1 MDEPDTGARPV
12 ATLGRSVGGDSVP
25 PGPAAAGGHDEQGS
39 DVRTRLTYRRA
50 VPDRVVEVDVVVTA
64 DAGATVA
71 DVADAF
77 VRAEAVA
84 GRVVPGTVTL
94 ALAPPDGG
102 APRTL
107 PRRAGL
113 AEAGLRAGSTVGLT
127 PADDEP
133 AGTGVAPH
141 DAYARLTVVSGP
153 QAGLEVHLP
162 RGTTTIGR
170 GPHSDM
176 RLDDP
181 MVSTTH
187 ARVVVGDTI
196 EVVDAGSSNGVV
208 IGWGRVDRAVVGPR
222 DYVVLGETILTLT
235 RVRPADGS
243 GDGAAVVAFNRSP
256 RVVPVHPE
264 RTVEAPAPPEPARP
278 GRFPLL
284 ALAAPVVLGVV
295 LFAVTRQATTLAF
308 VALSPL
314 LLVAGWVDKRL
325 LERRRLREETAAF
338 RASLDVLEQDLAAG
352 VEEERRVRLGELTA
366 TAQAV
371 RAARDLGPVLW
382 SRRPGDPGF
391 LALRVGVGTA
401 PSRTTV
407 RLPPRGRATAEHWAL
422 VEGLRDRFTD
432 LAGVPVEVRLRDDGS
447 VGVAGP
453 RAHVDDVAR
462 ALVAQLVCLH
472 APSELVVTGVASS
485 SSRDRWDWL
494 KWLPHVASPHSPL
507 PGPHLAADP
516 VSSTRVVT
524 ALEELVAARQALGR
538 RGEAAEPAVLLVVED
553 DAQAERGRLVRLA
566 EDGPEVGV
574 HVLWCAAQVEALPAA
589 CRAFLAADDTG
600 ARLGRTRDGRW
611 DDVACERLDVAAAT
625 DLGRRLA
632 AVVDDGTP
640 VVDESD
646 LPRSVGQ
653 LSLLGPEVADDPEAV
668 VERWHETGSVLARTG
683 TPVRRR
689 GDAGLRAVVG
699 QGSTGQF
706 VLDLRA
712 QGPHALV
719 GGTTGS
725 GKSEFLQSWVL
736 GLATAHSPDRVTF
749 LFVDYKGGAAFA
761 DCVELPHAVGLVTDL
776 SPHLVRRALVS
787 LRAELRRREH
797 LLQRKGVKD
806 LLTLERTGDPQTPPS
821 LVIVVD
827 EFAAL
832 AADVPEFVDGVVDV
846 AQRGRSLGL
855 HLVLATQRPAGVI
868 KENLRANTNL
878 RVALRMADEPDSTDV
893 LGTPLAAGFDPAV
906 PGRGAVRTG
915 PGRLALFQTGY
926 AGGRSSATPP
936 RAAVT
941 LETLDFGPG
950 EPWDL
955 PTPADAPVVDDDGPT
970 DLARVVRTVR
980 AAARVE
986 AIPPPRRPWLPELAA
1001 VQALEDVTEPER
1013 TGVVLGVVDRPA
1025 RQEQQPWVWD
1035 PDAEGS
1041 LVVLG
1046 TSGSGKSATLR
1057 TLAVSAALGTLG
1069 AGGPVHVYGLDH
1081 GSGGLAMLDELP
1093 VVGSVVEGADTERL
1107 QRLMRTL
1114 RAALDDRAT
1123 RYAAV
1128 RAGSL
1133 TEYRALTGRQDEPR
1147 LLLLL
1152 DGLAA
1157 FREAH
1162 EADAGRTGAWSALQR
1177 LVAEGRPLGVHVA
1190 MSAERPGA
1198 LPTSLAGSVA
1208 RRLVLRQADDGAYG
1222 VLDVPKDVLG
1232 PASPPGRGVFSGEG
1246 DELQVAVPGGRAAP
1260 AEQAAAISEV
1270 ARRLRAAGVPPT
1282 PPVRRLPTVVAAASL
1297 PATVDGLPVLGV
1309 ADDTLAP
1316 CGIDPR
1322 GTFLLAGMPGSGRT
1336 TALVALGD
1344 ALRRA
1349 MPTASLYYVGARRSP
1364 VRERVD
1370 WTATASTPEEI
1381 ASLARDLLPT
1391 LAAAPVDGVPAV
1403 LVVEAIADL
1412 LGGPAEQ
1419 ALTEAV
1425 RTARRNDHFVVAES
1439 ETSTWGSSW
1448 PLVAEVRNGRR
1459 GLVLQP
1465 DHMDGDALF
1474 RTTFPRMGRAEF
1486 PPGRGVLVEQGRLRR
1501 VQLPVSD

>member
-1 MDEPDTGARPV
+1 M
-12 ATLGRSVGGDSVP
+12 
-25 PGPAAAGGHDEQGS
+25 
-39 DVRTRLTYRRA
+39 RTRLTYRRP
-50 VPDRVVEVDVVVTA
+50 VHERVVEVDVVVTA

-71 DVADAF
+71 DVADAL
-77 VRAEAVA
+77 VRAELVAGRAVA
-84 GRVVPGTVTL
+84 GPVTL

-127 PADDEP
+127 PAEDD
-133 AGTGVAPH
+133 AAATGVAPQ
-141 DAYARLTVVSGP
+141 DAHARLTVVSGP

-162 RGTTTIGR
+162 RGTTTVGR
-170 GPHSDM
+170 GPHSDV
-176 RLDDP
+176 RLTDP

-187 ARVVVGDTI
+187 ARIVVGDAV

-208 IGWGRVDRAVVGPR
+208 IGWGRVDRAVVGSR

-243 GDGAAVVAFNRSP
+243 GDGAAVIAFNRSP

-278 GRFPLL
+278 GRFPAV
-284 ALAAPVVLGVV
+284 ALAAPVVMGAV
-295 LFAVTRQATTLAF
+295 LYALMPRPTTLVF
-308 VALSPL
+308 LALSPL
-314 LLVAGWVDKRL
+314 LLVAGWVDKRFT
-325 LERRRLREETAAF
+325 ERRRMKEETATF
-338 RASLDVLEQDLAAG
+338 RASLDALEQDLTAG
-352 VEEERRVRLGELTA
+352 AEQERRARLGELA
-366 TAQAV
+366 STAQAV

-382 SRRPGDPGF
+382 SRHPEAPGF
-391 LALRVGVGTA
+391 LALRLGVGTSA
-401 PSRTTV
+401 SRTTV
-407 RLPPRGRATAEHWAL
+407 RLPSRGRASAEHWAM
-422 VEGLRDRFTD
+422 VESLRDRFAD
-432 LAGVPVEVRLRDDGS
+432 LDGVPVEVGLRDVGA

-453 RAHVDDVAR
+453 RGHVDDVAR
-462 ALVAQLVCLH
+462 GLVAQLVCLH

-507 PGPHLAADP
+507 LGPHLAADP
-516 VSSTRVVT
+516 VTATAVVT
-524 ALEELVAARQALGR
+524 SLEELVAARRALGR
-538 RGEAAEPAVLLVVED
+538 QGEAAEPAVLLVVED

-566 EDGPEVGV
+566 QDGPDVGV

-589 CRAFLAADDTG
+589 CRAFLAADDT
-600 ARLGRTRDGRW
+600 AVRVGRTRDGRW
-611 DDVACERLDVAAAT
+611 DDVVCERLDVGAAT
-625 DLGRRLA
+625 DLARRLA

-653 LSLLGPEVADDPEAV
+653 LSLLGPEVADDPTAV
-668 VERWHETGSVLARTG
+668 VERWRETGSILTRTG
-683 TPVRRR
+683 APVRRR

-706 VLDLRA
+706 VLDLRT

-761 DCVELPHAVGLVTDL
+761 DCIDLPHAVGLVTDL

-806 LLTLERTGDPQTPPS
+806 LLTLERSGDPQTPPS

-832 AADVPEFVDGVVDV
+832 ASDVPEFVDGVVDV

-868 KENLRANTNL
+868 KDNLRANTNL
-878 RVALRMADEPDSTDV
+878 RVALRMADEADSADV

-915 PGRLALFQTGY
+915 PGRLALFQAGY
-926 AGGRSSATPP
+926 AGGRSSTTPP
-936 RAAVT
+936 RATVG
-941 LETLDFGPG
+941 LESLEFGPG

-955 PTPADAPVVDDDGPT
+955 PMPVDAVLPDEDGPT
-970 DLARVVRTVR
+970 DLARTVRTVR
-980 AAARVE
+980 AAARAEGV
-986 AIPPPRRPWLPELAA
+986 PPPRRPWLPELPA
-1001 VQALEDVTEPER
+1001 VHGLEEIVDPSR
-1013 TGVVLGVVDRPA
+1013 AGVALGVVDRPA
-1025 RQEQQPWVWD
+1025 RQEQHTWVWD
-1035 PDAEGS
+1035 PDTEGS

-1046 TSGSGKSATLR
+1046 TSGAGKSTTLR

-1069 AGGPVHVYGLDH
+1069 VAGPVQVYGLDL

-1093 VVGSVVEGADTERL
+1093 VVGAVVDGADTERL
-1107 QRLMRTL
+1107 QRLLRTL
-1114 RAALDDRAT
+1114 RDALDDRAV

-1133 TEYRALTGRQDEPR
+1133 TDYRTLAGRPDEPR

-1162 EADAGRTGAWSALQR
+1162 EADAGRTGAWSVLQR

-1208 RRLVLRQADDGAYG
+1208 RRLVLRQADDSAYG

-1232 PASPPGRGVFSGEG
+1232 PGSPPGRGVFAGEG
-1246 DELQVAVPGGRAAP
+1246 DELQVAVPGGCVAP
-1260 AEQAAAISEV
+1260 AEQAVAVAAV
-1270 ARRLRAAGVPPT
+1270 AQRLTVAGVAAA
-1282 PPVRRLPTVVAAASL
+1282 PPVRRLPTVVTASSL
-1297 PATVDGLPVLGV
+1297 PSTVDGLPVLGV
-1309 ADDTLAP
+1309 ADDTLQP
-1316 CGIDPR
+1316 CGFAPR

-1344 ALRRA
+1344 AMRRA
-1349 MPTASLYYVGARRSP
+1349 MPAASLYYVGARRSP
-1364 VRERVD
+1364 VRERVA
-1370 WTATASTPEEI
+1370 WTATAATPDEI
-1381 ASLARDLLPT
+1381 ATLARDLLPE
-1391 LAAAPVDGVPAV
+1391 LSAAPADGSPVV

-1425 RTARRNDHFVVAES
+1425 RTARRNDHFVLAES

-1474 RTTFPRMGRAEF
+1474 RTAFPRMGRAEF

-1501 VQLPVSD
+1501 VQLPVAD

>member
-1 MDEPDTGARPV
+1 M
-12 ATLGRSVGGDSVP
+12 
-25 PGPAAAGGHDEQGS
+25 
-39 DVRTRLTYRRA
+39 RTRLTYRRP
-50 VPDRVVEVDVVVTA
+50 VRDRGVDVDVVVTA

-71 DVADAF
+71 DVADAL
-77 VRAEAVA
+77 VRAERVA
-84 GRVVPGTVTL
+84 GHAVTGPVTL

-113 AEAGLRAGSTVGLT
+113 AEAGLRAGSTIGLT
-127 PADDEP
+127 PAEDDT
-133 AGTGVAPH
+133 AGTGVAPQ
-141 DAYARLTVVSGP
+141 DAHARLTVVSGP

-162 RGTTTIGR
+162 RGTTTVGR
-170 GPHSDM
+170 GAHCDV
-176 RLDDP
+176 RLTDP
-181 MVSTTH
+181 LVSTTH
-187 ARVVVGDTI
+187 ARVVVGDTV

-208 IGWGRVDRAVVGPR
+208 IGWGRVDRATVGPR
-222 DYVVLGETILTLT
+222 DYVVLGETIVTLA
-235 RVRPADGS
+235 RVRPADAA

-278 GRFPLL
+278 GRFPAV
-284 ALAAPVVLGVV
+284 ALAAPVLMGAVLY
-295 LFAVTRQATTLAF
+295 AVMPRPTTL
-308 VALSPL
+308 VLLALSPL
-314 LLVAGWVDKRL
+314 LLVAGWVDRRVG
-325 LERRRLREETAAF
+325 ERRRVREDTARF
-338 RASLDVLEQDLAAG
+338 RESLDALEQDLAAG
-352 VEEERRVRLGELTA
+352 AEQERDVRLGELPS

-371 RAARDLGPVLW
+371 RAARDLTPVLW
-382 SRRPGDPGF
+382 SRRPEDPAF
-391 LALRVGVGTA
+391 LTLRVGVGTSA
-401 PSRTTV
+401 SRTTL
-407 RLPPRGRATAEHWAL
+407 RLPARGRAAADHWAL
-422 VEGLRDRFTD
+422 LDGLRDRFAD
-432 LAGVPVEVRLRDDGS
+432 VDGVPAEVSLRDAGS
-447 VGVAGP
+447 VGVAGV

-516 VSSTRVVT
+516 VTSTSVVT

-538 RGEAAEPAVLLVVED
+538 RGEHAEPAVLLVVED

-566 EDGPEVGV
+566 QDGPDVGV

-589 CRAFLAADDTG
+589 CRAFLAAADEGT
-600 ARLGRTRDGRW
+600 RLGRTRDGRW
-611 DDVACERLDVAAAT
+611 DDVVCERLDVAAAT
-625 DLGRRLA
+625 DLARRLA

-653 LSLLGPEVADDPEAV
+653 LGLLGPQVADDPTAV
-668 VERWHETGSVLARTG
+668 VERWRETGSILTRTG
-683 TPVRRR
+683 EPVRRR

-699 QGSTGQF
+699 QGATGEF

-749 LFVDYKGGAAFA
+749 LLVDYKGGAAFA
-761 DCVELPHAVGLVTDL
+761 DCVDLPHAVGLVTDL

-821 LVIVVD
+821 LVVVVD

-832 AADVPEFVDGVVDV
+832 AADVPQFVDGVVDV

-868 KENLRANTNL
+868 KDNLRANTNL
-878 RVALRMADEPDSTDV
+878 RVALRMADEADSTDV

-915 PGRLALFQTGY
+915 PGRLALFQAGY

-936 RAAVT
+936 RATVT
-941 LETLDFGPG
+941 LESLEFGRG
-950 EPWDL
+950 EPWDVPL
-955 PTPADAPVVDDDGPT
+955 PVDAATPDDDGPT
-970 DLARVVRTVR
+970 DLARTVRTVR
-980 AAARVE
+980 AAARAAE
-986 AIPPPRRPWLPELAA
+986 IPPPRRPWLPELAA
-1001 VQALEDVTEPER
+1001 VHALEDVVDPAR
-1013 TGVVLGVVDRPA
+1013 PGIVLGVVDRPA
-1025 RQEQQPWVWD
+1025 RQEQHAWVWD

-1041 LVVLG
+1041 VVVLG
-1046 TSGSGKSATLR
+1046 TSGSGKSTALR

-1069 AGGPVHVYGLDH
+1069 VGGPVQVYGLDQ

-1093 VVGSVVEGADTERL
+1093 VVGSVVDGADTERVG
-1107 QRLMRTL
+1107 RLLRTL
-1114 RAALDDRAT
+1114 RDALDDRAT

-1133 TEYRALTGRQDEPR
+1133 TDYRTLSGRHDEPR
-1147 LLLLL
+1147 LLLVL

-1162 EADAGRTGAWSALQR
+1162 EADAARTGAWSVLQR

-1208 RRLVLRQADDGAYG
+1208 RRLVLRQADDSAYG

-1232 PASPPGRGVFSGEG
+1232 PASAPGRGVFAGEG
-1246 DELQVAVPGGRAAP
+1246 DELQVAVPGGRTAP
-1260 AEQAAAISEV
+1260 AEQAVAVAAV
-1270 ARRLRAAGVPPT
+1270 ATRLRDAGVPRT
-1282 PPVRRLPTVVAAASL
+1282 PAVRRLPTVVAATSL
-1297 PATVDGLPVLGV
+1297 PDTVDGQPVLGV
-1309 ADDTLAP
+1309 ADDTLEP
-1316 CGIDPR
+1316 CGFEPR
-1322 GTFLLAGMPGSGRT
+1322 GTFLLAGLPGSGRT

-1349 MPTASLYYVGARRSP
+1349 LPTAALYYVGARRSP
-1364 VRERVD
+1364 VRERVA
-1370 WTATASTPEEI
+1370 WTGTATTPDEI
-1381 ASLARDLLPT
+1381 ATLARDLLPQ
-1391 LAAAPVDGVPAV
+1391 LAAPPDGAPVV

-1425 RTARRNDHFVVAES
+1425 RVARRNDHFVLAES

-1465 DHMDGDALF
+1465 DHLDGDALF

-1501 VQLPVSD
+1501 VQLPVAD

>member
-1 MDEPDTGARPV
+1 M
-12 ATLGRSVGGDSVP
+12 
-25 PGPAAAGGHDEQGS
+25 
-39 DVRTRLTYRRA
+39 RTRLTYRRA
-50 VPDRVVEVDVVVTA
+50 VPDRVVEVDVVVTT

-71 DVADAF
+71 DVADAL

-84 GRVVPGTVTL
+84 GRVVPGAVTL

-102 APRTL
+102 AARTL

-113 AEAGLRAGSTVGLT
+113 AEAGLRAGSTVVLT
-127 PADDEP
+127 PVRDEP
-133 AGTGVAPH
+133 GGTGVAPH
-141 DAYARLTVVSGP
+141 DAHARLTVVSGRE
-153 QAGLEVHLP
+153 AGLEVHLP
-162 RGTTTIGR
+162 RGTTTVGR
-170 GPHSDM
+170 GAASDV
-176 RLDDP
+176 RLTDP

-208 IGWGRVDRAVVGPR
+208 IGWGRVDRATVGPR

-278 GRFPLL
+278 GRFPLV
-284 ALAAPVVLGVV
+284 ALAAPVVMGAV
-295 LFAVTRQATTLAF
+295 LYALMPRPTTLAF
-308 VALSPL
+308 LALSPL
-314 LLVAGWVDKRL
+314 LLVAGWVDKRFT
-325 LERRRLREETAAF
+325 ERRRLKEETATF
-338 RASLDVLEQDLAAG
+338 RASLDALEQDLTAG
-352 VEEERRVRLGELTA
+352 VEQERRVRLGELPS

-371 RAARDLGPVLW
+371 RAARDLGPLLW
-382 SRRPGDPGF
+382 SRRPGEPGF
-391 LALRVGVGTA
+391 LVARLGLGTSA
-401 PSRTTV
+401 SRTTV
-407 RLPPRGRATAEHWAL
+407 RLPARGRATPEHWAL
-422 VEGLRDRFTD
+422 VEGLRDRFAD
-432 LAGVPVEVRLRDDGS
+432 VDGVPVEVGLRDVGS
-447 VGVAGP
+447 LGVAGS

-494 KWLPHVASPHSPL
+494 KWLPHVASAHSPL
-507 PGPHLAADP
+507 TGPHLAADP
-516 VSSTRVVT
+516 VTATAVVT

-538 RGEAAEPAVLLVVED
+538 HGQDAEPAVLLVVED

-566 EDGPEVGV
+566 EDGPGVGV

-589 CRAFLAADDTG
+589 CRAFLAADEDG
-600 ARLGRTRDGRW
+600 ARVGLTRDGRW
-611 DDVACERLDVAAAT
+611 HDVACERVDVAAAT
-625 DLGRRLA
+625 DLARRLA
-632 AVVDDGTP
+632 AVVDDGAP

-653 LSLLGPEVADDPEAV
+653 LSLLGPEVAEDAEAV
-668 VERWHETGSVLARTG
+668 VERWHETGSVVARTG
-683 TPVRRR
+683 VPTRRR
-689 GDAGLRAVVG
+689 ADAGLRAVVG
-699 QGSTGQF
+699 QGATGQF
-706 VLDLRA
+706 VLDLRT

-749 LFVDYKGGAAFA
+749 LFVDYKGGAAFG
-761 DCVELPHAVGLVTDL
+761 DCVHLPHAVGLVTDL

-821 LVIVVD
+821 LVIMVD

-832 AADVPEFVDGVVDV
+832 AADVPQFVDGVVDV

-868 KENLRANTNL
+868 KDNLRANTNL
-878 RVALRMADEPDSTDV
+878 RVALRMADEADSVDV

-915 PGRLALFQTGY
+915 PGRLALFQAGY
-926 AGGRSSATPP
+926 AGGRSTATPP
-936 RAAVT
+936 RAGVG
-941 LETLDFGPG
+941 LESLEFGPG

-955 PTPADAPVVDDDGPT
+955 PVPLDAPLLDDEDGPT
-970 DLARVVRTVR
+970 DLARTVRTVR
-980 AAARVE
+980 AAARAE
-986 AIPPPRRPWLPELAA
+986 AIPPPRRPWLPELAP
-1001 VQALEDVTEPER
+1001 VQALEGLVDDARP
-1013 TGVVLGVVDRPA
+1013 GIVLGTVDRPA
-1025 RQEQQPWVWD
+1025 RQEQHAWLWD
-1035 PDAEGS
+1035 PDTDGS

-1046 TSGSGKSATLR
+1046 TSGSGKSTTLR
-1057 TLAVSAALGTLG
+1057 TLAVSAALGVLG
-1069 AGGPVHVYGLDH
+1069 AGGPVQVHGIDQ

-1093 VVGSVVEGADTERL
+1093 VVGSVVDGADTERL
-1107 QRLMRTL
+1107 QRLLRTL
-1114 RAALDDRAT
+1114 RAALDERAV

-1133 TEYRALTGRQDEPR
+1133 TDYRTRAGRPDEPR

-1162 EADAGRTGAWSALQR
+1162 EADAGRTGAWSVLQR

-1208 RRLVLRQADDGAYG
+1208 RRLVLRQADDAAYG

-1232 PASPPGRGVFSGEG
+1232 PGSPPGRGVFAGEG
-1246 DELQVAVPGGRAAP
+1246 DEVQVAVPGGRTAP
-1260 AEQAAAISEV
+1260 AEQAV
-1270 ARRLRAAGVPPT
+1270 ALVAVAERLRAAGVPPT
-1282 PPVRRLPTVVAAASL
+1282 PAVQRLPALVPAASL
-1297 PATVDGLPVLGV
+1297 PAHVDGLPVLGL

-1316 CGIDPR
+1316 CGFAPR

-1344 ALRRA
+1344 AMRRA
-1349 MPTASLYYVGARRSP
+1349 MPDAPMYYVGARRSP
-1364 VRERVD
+1364 VRERVE
-1370 WTATASTPEEI
+1370 WTGAAGTPDEI
-1381 ASLARDLLPT
+1381 AALARELLPV
-1391 LAAAPVDGVPAV
+1391 LAAPPADGAPVV

-1425 RTARRNDHFVVAES
+1425 RTARRNDHFVLAES

>member
-1 MDEPDTGARPV
+1 M
-12 ATLGRSVGGDSVP
+12 
-25 PGPAAAGGHDEQGS
+25 
-39 DVRTRLTYRRA
+39 RTRLTYRRA
-50 VPDRVVEVDVVVTA
+50 APGGAVDVDVVVTA
-64 DAGATVA
+64 DAGAIVA
-71 DVADAF
+71 DVADAL
-77 VRAEAVA
+77 VRAERAA
-84 GRVVPGTVTL
+84 GNVVTGEVTL

-127 PADDEP
+127 PADEGAP
-133 AGTGVAPH
+133 GTGVAPQ
-141 DAYARLTVVSGP
+141 DAHARLTVVSGP

-162 RGTTTIGR
+162 RGTTTVGR
-170 GPHSDM
+170 GPHSDV
-176 RLDDP
+176 RLTDP
-181 MVSTTH
+181 LVSTTH
-187 ARVVVGDTI
+187 ARVVVGDTV

-208 IGWGRVDRAVVGPR
+208 IGWGRVDRATVGPR

-264 RTVEAPAPPEPARP
+264 RTVEAPAPPEPGRP
-278 GRFPLL
+278 GRFPVV
-284 ALAAPVVLGVV
+284 ALAAPVVLGAV
-295 LFAVTRQATTLAF
+295 LYALVPRPTTL
-308 VALSPL
+308 VLLALSPL
-314 LLVAGWVDKRL
+314 LLIAGWVDKRFS
-325 LERRRLREETAAF
+325 ERRRLREETAAF
-338 RASLDVLEQDLAAG
+338 RASLAALEQDLAAG
-352 VEEERRVRLGELTA
+352 AQDERRVRLGELA
-366 TAQAV
+366 STAQAV
-371 RAARDLGPVLW
+371 RAARDLGPTLW
-382 SRRPGDPGF
+382 SRRPRDPAF
-391 LALRVGVGTA
+391 LALRPGVGTSA
-401 PSRTTV
+401 SRTTV
-407 RLPPRGRATAEHWAL
+407 RLPPRGRAGAEHWAM
-422 VEGLRDRFTD
+422 VEALRDRFAD
-432 LAGVPVEVRLRDDGS
+432 VDGVPVEVSLRAAGA

-453 RAHVDDVAR
+453 RAEVDDVAR

-472 APSELVVTGVASS
+472 APSELVVTGLASS

-507 PGPHLAADP
+507 LGPHLAADP
-516 VSSTRVVT
+516 TTSTAVVT
-524 ALEELVAARQALGR
+524 ALEELVAARRAPGRHGEQAQ
-538 RGEAAEPAVLLVVED
+538 PAVLLVVED

-566 EDGPEVGV
+566 EDGPDVGV
-574 HVLWCAAQVEALPAA
+574 HVLWCAAQVEQLPAA
-589 CRAFLAADDTG
+589 CRAFLAVTATG
-600 ARLGRTRDGRW
+600 VRVGRTGDGRW
-611 DDVACERLDVAAAT
+611 DDVVCERLDVAAAT
-625 DLGRRLA
+625 DLARRLA
-632 AVVDDGTP
+632 AVVDDGAP

-653 LSLLGPEVADDPEAV
+653 LSLLGAEVADDPEAV
-668 VERWHETGSVLARTG
+668 VARWRETGSILARTG

-699 QGSTGQF
+699 QGSTGRF

-761 DCVELPHAVGLVTDL
+761 DCVDLPHAVGLVTDL

-806 LLTLERTGDPQTPPS
+806 LLALERSGDPQTPPS

-832 AADVPEFVDGVVDV
+832 AADVPQFVDGVVDV

-868 KENLRANTNL
+868 KDNLRANTNL
-878 RVALRMADEPDSTDV
+878 RVALRMADEADSADV

-915 PGRLALFQTGY
+915 PGRLALFQAGY
-926 AGGRSSATPP
+926 AGGRSRTTTP
-936 RAAVT
+936 RVAVG
-941 LETLDFGPG
+941 LESLEFGPG
-950 EPWDL
+950 EPWDVPL
-955 PTPADAPVVDDDGPT
+955 APDGVPVDDDGPT
-970 DLARVVRTVR
+970 DLARTVRNLR
-980 AAARVE
+980 AAARAE
-986 AIPPPRRPWLPELAA
+986 AIPPPRRPWLPELPA
-1001 VQALEDVTEPER
+1001 VRAHEEVVDPGQ
-1013 TGVVLGVVDRPA
+1013 TGLVLGVVDRPA
-1025 RQEQQPWVWD
+1025 RQEQHPWVWD

-1046 TSGSGKSATLR
+1046 TSGAGKSATLR
-1057 TLAVSAALGTLG
+1057 TLAVSAALGALG
-1069 AGGPVHVYGLDH
+1069 AGGPVHVHGLDL

-1093 VVGSVVEGADTERL
+1093 VVGSVVDGADTERV

-1114 RAALDDRAT
+1114 RDALDERAT

-1133 TEYRALTGRQDEPR
+1133 TDYRALTGRADEPR

-1162 EADAGRTGAWSALQR
+1162 EADPGRTGAWSVLQR

-1208 RRLVLRQADDGAYG
+1208 RRLVLRQADEGAYG
-1222 VLDVPKDVLG
+1222 VLDVPRDVLG
-1232 PASPPGRGVFSGEG
+1232 PASPPGRGVFAGET
-1246 DELQVAVPGGRAAP
+1246 DEVQVAVPGGRAAP
-1260 AEQAAAISEV
+1260 AEQAAAVAAV
-1270 ARRLRAAGVPPT
+1270 ARRLRAAGVAAT
-1282 PPVRRLPTVVAAASL
+1282 PPVRRLPTVVAASSL

-1309 ADDTLAP
+1309 ADDTLQP
-1316 CGIDPR
+1316 CGFAPR

-1349 MPTASLYYVGARRSP
+1349 LPAAPLYYVGARRSP
-1364 VRERVD
+1364 VRERVA
-1370 WTATASTPEEI
+1370 WTATAGTPEQI
-1381 ASLARDLLPT
+1381 ATLARDLLPE
-1391 LAAAPVDGVPAV
+1391 LGAAPADGAPVV

-1425 RTARRNDHFVVAES
+1425 RTARRNDHFVLAES

-1465 DHMDGDALF
+1465 DHLDGDALF
-1474 RTTFPRMGRAEF
+1474 RTTFPRTGRAEF
-1486 PPGRGVLVEQGRLRR
+1486 PPGRGVLVEHGRLRR
-1501 VQLPVSD
+1501 VQLPVAD

>member
-1 MDEPDTGARPV
+1 M
-12 ATLGRSVGGDSVP
+12 
-25 PGPAAAGGHDEQGS
+25 
-39 DVRTRLTYRRA
+39 TYRRP

-64 DAGATVA
+64 DAGATVG
-71 DVADAF
+71 DVADTL
-77 VRAEAVA
+77 VRAEAAA
-84 GRVVPGTVTL
+84 GRAVPGPVTL

-107 PRRAGL
+107 QRRAGL
-113 AEAGLRAGSTVGLT
+113 AEAGLRAGSTVALT
-127 PADDEP
+127 PAVEGP
-133 AGTGVAPH
+133 SGTGVSPH
-141 DAYARLTVVSGP
+141 DAHARLTVVSGP

-170 GPHSDM
+170 GPGSDV
-176 RLDDP
+176 RLSDP

-187 ARVVVGDTI
+187 ARVVVGDTV

-278 GRFPLL
+278 GRFPLV
-284 ALAAPVVLGVV
+284 ALAAPVVLGAV
-295 LFAVTRQATTLAF
+295 LYAVMPRPTTL
-308 VALSPL
+308 VLLALSPL
-314 LLVAGWVDKRL
+314 LLVAGWVDKRFT
-325 LERRRLREETAAF
+325 ERRRLKEETATF
-338 RASLDVLEQDLAAG
+338 RASLDALEQDLEAASQ
-352 VEEERRVRLGELTA
+352 EERRVRLGELA
-366 TAQAV
+366 STAQAV

-382 SRRPGDPGF
+382 SRRPGEPAF
-391 LALRVGVGTA
+391 LVLRVGVGRSA
-401 PSRTTV
+401 SRTTV
-407 RLPPRGRATAEHWAL
+407 RLPPRGRAGAEHWAL
-422 VEGLRDRFTD
+422 VEALVTRFADVDGVPVGVGLRD
-432 LAGVPVEVRLRDDGS
+432 AGT
-447 VGVAGP
+447 VGVAGA
-453 RAHVDDVAR
+453 RTHVDGVAR

-507 PGPHLAADP
+507 AGPHLAADP
-516 VSSTRVVT
+516 VTSTAVVT

-538 RGEAAEPAVLLVVED
+538 RGESAEPAVLLVVED

-566 EDGPEVGV
+566 EDGPDVGV
-574 HVLWCAAQVEALPAA
+574 HVLWCAAQVDALPAA
-589 CRAFLAADDTG
+589 CHAFVALDDGG
-600 ARLGRTRDGRW
+600 ARVGRTRDGAW
-611 DDVACERLDVAAAT
+611 DDVVCERLDVPAAT
-625 DLGRRLA
+625 DLARRLA

-646 LPRSVGQ
+646 LPRGVGQ

-668 VERWHETGSVLARTG
+668 VERWHETGSVVARTG

-699 QGSTGQF
+699 QGAAGQF
-706 VLDLRA
+706 VLDLRT

-749 LFVDYKGGAAFA
+749 LFVDYKGGAAFS

-806 LLTLERTGDPQTPPS
+806 LLTLERSGDPQTPPS

-832 AADVPEFVDGVVDV
+832 AADVPQFVDGVVDV

-868 KENLRANTNL
+868 KDNLRANTNL
-878 RVALRMADEPDSTDV
+878 RIALRMADEADSADV

-936 RAAVT
+936 GATVA
-941 LETLDFGPG
+941 LESLEFGPG

-955 PTPADAPVVDDDGPT
+955 PPPVGAAPPAEDGPT

-986 AIPPPRRPWLPELAA
+986 AIPPPRRPWLPELTA
-1001 VQALEDVTEPER
+1001 VHALEDVVDPAR
-1013 TGVVLGVVDRPA
+1013 AGLVLGVVDRPA
-1025 RQEQQPWVWD
+1025 RQEQHPWVWD

-1069 AGGPVHVYGLDH
+1069 AGGPVQVYGLDL

-1093 VVGSVVEGADTERL
+1093 VVGSIVDGADTERL
-1107 QRLMRTL
+1107 QRLLRSLRT
-1114 RAALDDRAT
+1114 ALDDRAT
-1123 RYAAV
+1123 RYATV

-1133 TEYRALTGRQDEPR
+1133 TDYRALTGRQDEPR
-1147 LLLLL
+1147 LLLLI

-1162 EADAGRTGAWSALQR
+1162 EADAGRTGAWSGLQR

-1208 RRLVLRQADDGAYG
+1208 RRLVLRQADESAYG

-1232 PASPPGRGVFSGEG
+1232 PASPPGRGVFAGES
-1246 DELQVAVPGGRAAP
+1246 DEMQVAVPGGRTAP
-1260 AEQAAAISEV
+1260 AEQAVAITAV
-1270 ARRLRAAGVPPT
+1270 AQRLRAAGVATT
-1282 PPVRRLPTVVAAASL
+1282 PPVRRLPTVVPASSL
-1297 PATVDGLPVLGV
+1297 PDTVDGLPVLGI

-1316 CGIDPR
+1316 CGFAPR

-1349 MPTASLYYVGARRSP
+1349 LPDASLYYVGARRSP
-1364 VRERVD
+1364 VRERVA
-1370 WTATASTPEEI
+1370 WSGTAGTPEEI
-1381 ASLARDLLPT
+1381 ASLARDLLPR
-1391 LAAAPVDGVPAV
+1391 LAAAPVDGAPVV

-1425 RTARRNDHFVVAES
+1425 RTARRNDHFVLAES

-1474 RTTFPRMGRAEF
+1474 RTAFPRMGRAEF

-1501 VQLPVSD
+1501 VQLPVPD

>member
-1 MDEPDTGARPV
+1 M
-12 ATLGRSVGGDSVP
+12 
-25 PGPAAAGGHDEQGS
+25 
-39 DVRTRLTYRRA
+39 RTRLTYRRPVA
-50 VPDRVVEVDVVVTA
+50 DRTVEVDVVVTA

-71 DVADAF
+71 DVADTF

-84 GRVVPGTVTL
+84 GRVVSGPVTL
-94 ALAPPDGG
+94 ALSPPDGG

-107 PRRAGL
+107 ASRAGL

-127 PADDEP
+127 PVVDEP
-133 AGTGVAPH
+133 SGTGVAPQ
-141 DAYARLTVVSGP
+141 DAHARLTVVSGP
-153 QAGLEVHLP
+153 DAGLEVHLP

-170 GPHSDM
+170 GRHCDV
-176 RLDDP
+176 RLTDAT
-181 MVSTTH
+181 VSTTH
-187 ARVVVGDTI
+187 ARVVVGDAV

-208 IGWGRVDRAVVGPR
+208 IGWGRVERAVVGPR

-243 GDGAAVVAFNRSP
+243 GDGSAVVAFNRSP

-278 GRFPLL
+278 GRFPAV
-284 ALAAPVVLGVV
+284 ALAAPVVMGAV
-295 LFAVTRQATTLAF
+295 LYAIMPRPTTL
-308 VALSPL
+308 VLLALSPL
-314 LLVAGWVDKRL
+314 LLVAGWADKRFT
-325 LERRRLREETAAF
+325 ERRRLKEETAAF
-338 RASLDVLEQDLAAG
+338 RTSLDALDADLTADLQ
-352 VEEERRVRLGELTA
+352 EERLARLGELPSTG
-366 TAQAV
+366 QAV

-382 SRRPGDPGF
+382 SRRPGEPAF
-391 LALRVGVGTA
+391 LTLRLGVGTSA
-401 PSRTTV
+401 SRTTL
-407 RLPPRGRATAEHWAL
+407 RLPPRGRASAEHWAL
-422 VEGLRDRFTD
+422 VEQLRDRFAEVD
-432 LAGVPVEVRLRDDGS
+432 GVPVEVALRDVGA

-453 RAHVDDVAR
+453 RAQVDDVAR

-507 PGPHLAADP
+507 TGPHLAADP
-516 VSSTRVVT
+516 MTSTRVVT

-538 RGEAAEPAVLLVVED
+538 HGEAAEPAVLLVVED

-566 EDGPEVGV
+566 EDGPGVGV
-574 HVLWCAAQVEALPAA
+574 HVLWCAAQVDALPAA
-589 CRAFLAADDTG
+589 CRAFLAVDDTG
-600 ARLGRTRDGRW
+600 GRVGRTRDGRW
-611 DDVACERLDVAAAT
+611 DAVTCERVDVPAAT
-625 DLGRRLA
+625 DLARRLA

-646 LPRSVGQ
+646 LPRAVGQ
-653 LSLLGPEVADDPEAV
+653 LSLLGPEVADDPGAV

-683 TPVRRR
+683 PAVRRR

-699 QGSTGQF
+699 QGATGQF
-706 VLDLRA
+706 VLDLRT

-749 LFVDYKGGAAFA
+749 LFVDYKGGAAFGE
-761 DCVELPHAVGLVTDL
+761 CVELPHAVGLVTDL

-787 LRAELRRREH
+787 LRAEVRRREH

-868 KENLRANTNL
+868 KDNLRANTNL
-878 RVALRMADEPDSTDV
+878 RIALRMADEADSTDV

-915 PGRLALFQTGY
+915 PGRLALFQAGY

-936 RAAVT
+936 RAAVA
-941 LETLDFGPG
+941 LESLEFGPG

-955 PTPADAPVVDDDGPT
+955 PTPVDAPLPDDEGPT
-970 DLARVVRTVR
+970 DLERTVRTLR
-980 AAARVE
+980 AAARAE
-986 AIPPPRRPWLPELAA
+986 AIPPPRRPWLPELAS
-1001 VQALEDVTEPER
+1001 VRALEEVVDPSR
-1013 TGVVLGVVDRPA
+1013 PGVVLGVVDRPA
-1025 RQEQQPWVWD
+1025 RQEQHPWVWD
-1035 PDAEGS
+1035 PDVEGS

-1046 TSGSGKSATLR
+1046 TSGSGKSTALR
-1057 TLAVSAALGTLG
+1057 TLAVSAALGALG
-1069 AGGPVHVYGLDH
+1069 VGGPVQVHGLDL
-1081 GSGGLAMLDELP
+1081 GSGGLAMLEELP
-1093 VVGSVVEGADTERL
+1093 VVGSVVDGSDTERL

-1133 TEYRALTGRQDEPR
+1133 TDYRALSGRQDEPR
-1147 LLLLL
+1147 LLLLI

-1162 EADAGRTGAWSALQR
+1162 EADAGRTGAWAVLQR

-1208 RRLVLRQADDGAYG
+1208 RRLVLRQADESAYS

-1232 PASPPGRGVFSGEG
+1232 PQSPPGRGVFAGEG
-1246 DELQVAVPGGRAAP
+1246 DELQVAVPGGRTAP
-1260 AEQAAAISEV
+1260 AEQAMAITNV
-1270 ARRLRAAGVPPT
+1270 ARRLSAAGVPRT
-1282 PPVRRLPTVVAAASL
+1282 PPVRRLPTVVAASSL

-1316 CGIDPR
+1316 CGFDPR

-1349 MPTASLYYVGARRSP
+1349 MPAASLYYVGARRSP

-1370 WTATASTPEEI
+1370 WTGTAGTPDEI
-1381 ASLARDLLPT
+1381 ATLARELLPQLT
-1391 LAAAPVDGVPAV
+1391 AAPADGVPVV

-1425 RTARRNDHFVVAES
+1425 RTARRNDHFVLAES

-1474 RTTFPRMGRAEF
+1474 RTAFPRMGRAEF